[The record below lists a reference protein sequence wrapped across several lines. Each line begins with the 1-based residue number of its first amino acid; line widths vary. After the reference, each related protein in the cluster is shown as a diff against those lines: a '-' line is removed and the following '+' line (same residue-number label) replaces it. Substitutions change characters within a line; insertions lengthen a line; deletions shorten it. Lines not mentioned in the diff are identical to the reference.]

1 MRDTDQLMTKLRLRK
16 LMEEMLDGDLIQVD
30 VEEDVEAP
38 GDRSPV
44 PMKRV
49 SLVARFIPA

>member
-38 GDRSPV
+38 GDQSPL
-44 PMKRV
+44 PMKRI